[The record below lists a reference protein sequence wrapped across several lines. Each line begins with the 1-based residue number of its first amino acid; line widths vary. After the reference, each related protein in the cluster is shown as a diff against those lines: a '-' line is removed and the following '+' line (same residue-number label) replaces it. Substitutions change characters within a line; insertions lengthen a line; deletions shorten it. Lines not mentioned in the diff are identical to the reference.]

1 MSSTAASSSSADP
14 QWPGADRVSVAVA
27 FPGALT
33 RLAPGRVVHRGAD
46 LDDRLHPPHG
56 HVRSRHPT
64 GELVDLALEAV
75 SRPRPPPAGA
85 EPYGAAHGFHRRLD
99 PCDRPARRTD
109 PAVLVLA
116 AARSRS
122 SASASGSTRA
132 PDLARLRS
140 GAKVNAGCPGKH
152 IKANRCR
159 GRAARMGG
167 AIPMACA
174 LGEVSGLSRNQAAE
188 GLELST
194 ACMANGTASDIASS
208 FCLQIA
214 SISALTTPQ
223 RRGSDARKFR

>member
-1 MSSTAASSSSADP
+1 MSSTAASSSP
-14 QWPGADRVSVAVA
+14 PIRCWPGADRVSVAVA

-56 HVRSRHPT
+56 HVRSRRPT

-75 SRPRPPPAGA
+75 SRPRPPPASA
-85 EPYGAAHGFHRRLD
+85 KPYGAAHGFHRRLD

-122 SASASGSTRA
+122 SASASGRTRA

-159 GRAARMGG
+159 GRAARMGA

-174 LGEVSGLSRNQAAE
+174 PGEVSGLSRNPSGGMAPTLD
-188 GLELST
+188 GLHGKRH
-194 ACMANGTASDIASS
+194 C
-208 FCLQIA
+208 
-214 SISALTTPQ
+214 
-223 RRGSDARKFR
+223 